1 MKQKKAQTDIGI
13 GTIMTIFI
21 VVLVGVILLQAAAQ
35 SVGTATTLSTF
46 VNHTVTSA
54 ASGSSVYLT
63 DYKLLTVTD
72 IRNGTTGAVIP
83 ASNYTVTNNVVYNGA
98 LAVQITSLV
107 GPYDGETWA
116 INGVAQR
123 TSYIADGGGRALAS
137 LIVIMFALAIAVIA
151 LYPVLSSKILSAFGK

>member
-13 GTIMTIFI
+13 GTLVTIFI
-21 VVLVGVILLQAAAQ
+21 MVIVGVILLQATAQ
-35 SVGTATTLSTF
+35 SVGTATTLSTW
-46 VNHTVTSA
+46 VNHTETSA
-54 ASGSSVYLT
+54 ATGSSIYLT
-63 DYKLLTVTD
+63 DYKYLTVTN
-72 IRNGTTGAVIP
+72 IHNGTLGVVIP

-98 LAVQITSLV
+98 LAVKITSLS
-107 GPYDGETWA
+107 GPYDGEIWA
-116 INGVAQR
+116 INGVAQK